1 MTSFAIQFTSKLS
14 YLIDFP
20 LQKKQLDERGSVLNG
35 LFDDGDGLVVVLLEV
50 VVLTQVVV
58 QPQESGWGLEVS
70 LLVVGRVLR
79 QVLVKTIDNFLDDC
93 EFFLEMKVKVNT
105 NGRNKLMFL
114 GMDLI

>member
-1 MTSFAIQFTSKLS
+1 MTSFTIQFTSKLS
-14 YLIDFP
+14 HLIDFA
-20 LQKKQLDERGSVLNG
+20 LQKKQLNEGGSVLNG

-93 EFFLEMKVKVNT
+93 EFFLEMKRKMNIE
-105 NGRNKLMFL
+105 K
-114 GMDLI
+114 

>member
-1 MTSFAIQFTSKLS
+1 VGDKKRLTSFAIQFKSKLS
-14 YLIDFP
+14 HLIDFA

-79 QVLVKTIDNFLDDC
+79 QVLVKTIDNLLDDC
-93 EFFLEMKVKVNT
+93 EFFLEMKRKSYY
-105 NGRNKLMFL
+105 
-114 GMDLI
+114 